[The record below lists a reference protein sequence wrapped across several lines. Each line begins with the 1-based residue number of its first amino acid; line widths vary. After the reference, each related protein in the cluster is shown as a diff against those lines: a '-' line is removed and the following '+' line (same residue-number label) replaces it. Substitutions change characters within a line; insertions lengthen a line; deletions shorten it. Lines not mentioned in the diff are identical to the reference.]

1 MKIGNVIHSGLQR
14 FIEGDDASGI
24 PPAIAPEIRRMLS
37 FLQDMENEGDLR
49 TMPNWKAHLLT
60 GERKDTWSL
69 NVSPD
74 CRMTFRIDQNEIEI
88 IDLDLEDDL

>member
-1 MKIGNVIHSGLQR
+1 MKIGSVIHKGLQR
-14 FIEGDDASGI
+14 FIAGDDASGI
-24 PPAIAPEIRRMLS
+24 PPAIASEIRRMLS

-60 GERKDTWSL
+60 GDRKDTWSL
-69 NVSPD
+69 YVTAN

-88 IDLDLEDDL
+88 IDLDIQDDL